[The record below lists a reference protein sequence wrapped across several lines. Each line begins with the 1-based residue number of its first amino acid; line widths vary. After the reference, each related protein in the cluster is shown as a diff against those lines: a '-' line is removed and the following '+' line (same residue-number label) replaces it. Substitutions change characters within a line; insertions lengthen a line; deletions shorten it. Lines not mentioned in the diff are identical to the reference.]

1 MPLGDENPSIGSTCA
16 HRQSVYCRGI
26 VNYEKDMA
34 YILANVYG
42 KLRNVVCLIYY
53 LYILFQH

>member
-16 HRQSVYCRGI
+16 HRQSLYCRGI
-26 VNYEKDMA
+26 VNYEKDKA

-42 KLRNVVCLIYY
+42 KLRN
-53 LYILFQH
+53 LYD